1 MKVTDKIRDGFWRW
15 IDLVAE
21 GLVASLGHFRK
32 ERTVCLVEAEP
43 DCFTVRAADADA
55 SAGSGDLKLRVENG
69 TFAAPLSARLETA
82 LRGSRLELLVRPDR
96 FVFKP
101 LELPSRAAEFL
112 EGVVRS
118 QIDRLT
124 PWSADQ
130 AAFGSSMPADLGSG
144 RIVVTIAATAKAM
157 LAPLLQAFSRAGAR
171 SIVIHTM
178 PSAAS
183 SDLPAIKVMEENV
196 TRVLDVNVVRRA
208 LVIGLA
214 CALFMSLTAVVV
226 STFIGGNLQKRQDE
240 LARQIAKQRSALLMS
255 RNAAGDPKTLAE
267 QALLRRKNE
276 SPSDVIALEILS
288 KILPDS
294 TYVTE
299 MHIEANKLQLTG
311 ITHNA
316 PQLIRLIEQTRHF
329 SQATFFAPI
338 TRSPSDSRDHFS
350 IEARMEPNFSLTP

>member
-21 GLVASLGHFRK
+21 GLVASLGYFRK

-43 DCFTVRAADADA
+43 GCFAVRAADIGA
-55 SAGSGDLKLRVENG
+55 SAGAGDLELRVENG
-69 TFAAPLSARLETA
+69 SFAAPLSARVETA
-82 LRGSRLELLVRPDR
+82 LRGSRLELSVRPDR

-130 AAFGSSMPADLGSG
+130 AVFGSSVPADLGSG
-144 RIVVTIAATAKAM
+144 RIVVTVAATAKAM
-157 LAPLLQAFSRAGAR
+157 LAPILQAFSRAGAR
-171 SIVIHTM
+171 SIVVCTA
-178 PSAAS
+178 PSVAPP
-183 SDLPAIKVMEENV
+183 DMPAIKIMEENV
-196 TRVLDVNVVRRA
+196 TRVLDVDLVRRV
-208 LVIGLA
+208 LVITLA
-214 CALFMSLTAVVV
+214 CALLVSLTAALV
-226 STFIGGNLQKRQDE
+226 STFIGGNLEARQDE
-240 LARQIAKQRSALLMS
+240 LARQIARQRSALLMS

-311 ITHNA
+311 ITHDA

-338 TRSPSDSRDHFS
+338 TRSPSDNRDHFS

>member
-1 MKVTDKIRDGFWRW
+1 MKVIDKIRDGFWRW

-21 GLVASLGHFRK
+21 GMVASLGHLRK
-32 ERTVCLVEAEP
+32 ERTICLVEAEP
-43 DCFTVRAADADA
+43 GSFVVPATDIGA
-55 SAGSGDLKLRVENG
+55 SAGSGDIELRVENG
-69 TFAAPLSARLETA
+69 TFAAPLSARVETA
-82 LRGSRLELLVRPDR
+82 LRGSRLELLLRPDR
-96 FVFKP
+96 FVFNS

-112 EGVVRS
+112 DGVVRS

-157 LAPLLQAFSRAGAR
+157 LAPTLQAFSRAGAR
-171 SIVIHTM
+171 SIVIRTAPPM
-178 PSAAS
+178 AS
-183 SDLPAIKVMEENV
+183 PDMPAIKIAEENV
-196 TRVLDVNVVRRA
+196 TRVLDVNVVRRV
-208 LVIGLA
+208 LMITLA
-214 CALFMSLTAVVV
+214 CAVLMSLTAAMA
-226 STFIGGNLQKRQDE
+226 STFIGGHLQARQDE
-240 LARQIAKQRSALLMS
+240 LARQIARQRSALLMS
-255 RNAAGDPKTLAE
+255 RHAAGDPKTLAE

-311 ITHNA
+311 ITHDA

>member
-15 IDLVAE
+15 IDLVAA

-32 ERTVCLVEAEP
+32 DRTVCLVEAEP
-43 DCFTVRAADADA
+43 GCFAVRAADIGA
-55 SAGSGDLKLRVENG
+55 SAGSDDLKLCVENG
-69 TFAAPLSARLETA
+69 TFAAPMSARVETA

-130 AAFGSSMPADLGSG
+130 AAFGSTMPADLGSG

-157 LAPLLQAFSRAGAR
+157 LTPILQTFARAGAR
-171 SIVIHTM
+171 SVVIRTA
-178 PSAAS
+178 PSVVS
-183 SDLPAIKVMEENV
+183 PDMPAIKIMEENV
-196 TRVLDVNVVRRA
+196 TGVLDVNLVRRV
-208 LVIGLA
+208 LIVTLA
-214 CALFMSLTAVVV
+214 CALLVSLTAAMV
-226 STFIGGNLQKRQDE
+226 SAFIGGNLQTRQDE
-240 LARQIAKQRSALLMS
+240 LARQIARQRSALLMS
-255 RNAAGDPKTLAE
+255 RNAAGDPRTLAE
-267 QALLRRKNE
+267 RALLRRKNE

-288 KILPDS
+288 KILPDT

-311 ITHNA
+311 ITHDA

-338 TRSPSDSRDHFS
+338 TRSPSDSRDNFS

>member
-21 GLVASLGHFRK
+21 GLIASLGHFRK

-43 DCFTVRAADADA
+43 GSFAVSAADIGA

-69 TFAAPLSARLETA
+69 SFAAPLSARLETA
-82 LRGSRLELLVRPDR
+82 LHGSRLELLVRPDR

-112 EGVVRS
+112 DGVVRS

-144 RIVVTIAATAKAM
+144 RIVVTIAATAKTV
-157 LAPLLQAFSRAGAR
+157 LAPILQAFSHAGAR
-171 SIVIHTM
+171 SIVIRTAPPM
-178 PSAAS
+178 APP
-183 SDLPAIKVMEENV
+183 DTPAIKITEENV
-196 TRVLDVNVVRRA
+196 TRALDVNVVRRVLLIA
-208 LVIGLA
+208 LA
-214 CALFMSLTAVVV
+214 CALLISLTAAMA
-226 STFIGGNLQKRQDE
+226 STFIGGNLQARQDD
-240 LARQIAKQRSALLMS
+240 LARQIARQRSALLMS
-255 RNAAGDPKTLAE
+255 RRAAGDPKTLAE
-267 QALLRRKNE
+267 QALLRRKSE

-299 MHIEANKLQLTG
+299 MHIEANKVRLTG
-311 ITHNA
+311 ITHDA

-338 TRSPSDSRDHFS
+338 TRSASDSRDHFS